1 MQLSMLLYNQNQ
13 FSSGSANAPIRVL
26 VINDAHETIR
36 VLKSSLEP
44 GVFDVVEARSGEQGL
59 AQARLVEPNM
69 IVVDLVAAEMD
80 GLEVCREIRQFSNS
94 LILLLS
100 TNGKPGVA
108 EQALNEGVDDF
119 LIKPI
124 NSSILIASV
133 YKLARRARPDVEP
146 PRASGSALGA

>member
-26 VINDAHETIR
+26 VINDAYETIR
-36 VLKSSLEP
+36 LLKSSLEP

-59 AQARLVEPNM
+59 AQARLVDPNM
-69 IVVDLVAAEMD
+69 IVVDLVSAEMD
-80 GLEVCREIRQFSNS
+80 GLEVCREIRRFSNS

-146 PRASGSALGA
+146 PRPAAGD

>member
-13 FSSGSANAPIRVL
+13 FSSGDANAPIRVL
-26 VINDAHETIR
+26 VVNDAHETTR

-44 GVFDVVEARSGEQGL
+44 GIFEIIESRSGDQGL
-59 AQARLVEPNM
+59 AQARLVDPDM
-69 IVVDLVAAEMD
+69 IVVDLVAADID
-80 GLEVCREIRQFSNS
+80 GLQVCREIRQFSKS

-108 EQALNEGVDDF
+108 EQALDDGIDDF
-119 LIKPI
+119 LVKPI

-133 YKLARRARPDVEP
+133 YKLARRARPDVEQ
-146 PRASGSALGA
+146 PRGNGV